1 MNQPFTELDSIE
13 SELLLSGVLR
23 YEPFISAAGLAGDQ
37 KVVLDDLWFEHERD
51 SDLDLL
57 ARKVIGSI
65 SVRAALLSPTHFVS
79 VPSGGEPVVERMVPN
94 YRDVATLKLQK
105 QSAAKGKKS
114 FLLDEIVELGSSARV
129 ILVDDVLTT
138 GHSLL
143 AAVEVPE
150 LAGKIVGAAVVW
162 DRREAGSNLALPFP
176 VVSVVKRYIPLN
188 G

>member
-1 MNQPFTELDSIE
+1 MNQQSVEPGSIE

-37 KVVLDDLWFEHERD
+37 KVVFDDLWFEHEKD

-57 ARKVIGSI
+57 ARKVIGSL

-79 VPSGGEPVVERMVPN
+79 VPNGGEPIVERMVPN
-94 YRDVATLKLQK
+94 YRNIASLKLRK
-105 QSAAKGKKS
+105 QSLEKGKKS
-114 FLLDEIVELGSSARV
+114 FVLDELVALGDNARV

-138 GHSLL
+138 GHSMLS
-143 AAVEVPE
+143 AAEVPE
-150 LAGKIVGAAVVW
+150 LAANIVGAAVVW
-162 DRREAGSNLALPFP
+162 DRREADSGIVLPFP
-176 VVSVVKRYIPLN
+176 VVSVVKRFIPLL